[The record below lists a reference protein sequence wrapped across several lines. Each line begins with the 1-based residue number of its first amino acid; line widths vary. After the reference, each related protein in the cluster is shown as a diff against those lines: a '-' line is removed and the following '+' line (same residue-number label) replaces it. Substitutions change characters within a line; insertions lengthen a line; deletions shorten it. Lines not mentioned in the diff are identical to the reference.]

1 MIQTVQK
8 LKYCMTGARKKKENF
23 AFKYHFKQSVVNDT
37 NDLLRGI
44 GDTFT

>member
-8 LKYCMTGARKKKENF
+8 LKYCMTGAQKKKENF
-23 AFKYHFKQSVVNDT
+23 AFKYHLKQSVVNDT